1 MMRTKTRITN
11 ILSRIL
17 GSEERKK
24 IVRAML
30 NHPERDWSV
39 PELEKITRVPH
50 ATVWRTVLD
59 MENAKILRSRLLGK
73 KTKLFNL
80 VEGSPYLSALK
91 SAVAVEVFPLR
102 EVAKEFAREVSKLK
116 AVRSCVLY
124 GSVARGAAT
133 LESDIDV
140 LVLVKKSTKALKA
153 RIAKIA
159 SDVSHRTGR
168 SIVPAVLLDAEF
180 DEMVKTKH
188 EFATAVKKEGIV
200 LFKRGR
206 L

>member
-1 MMRTKTRITN
+1 MMRTKTKITDV
-11 ILSRIL
+11 LARIL
-17 GSEERKK
+17 GSEKRRKV
-24 IVRAML
+24 VRSML

-39 PELEKITRVPH
+39 PELEKITGLSH
-50 ATVWRTVLD
+50 ATIWRTVQD

-80 VEGSPYLSALK
+80 IEGSPYLPALK
-91 SAVAVEVFPLR
+91 SAVTAEILPLR
-102 EVAKEFAREVSKLK
+102 EVAEEFAREGSKLK
-116 AVRSCVLY
+116 AVRACVLY

-140 LVLVKKSTKALKA
+140 LVLVKKSTKALEA
-153 RIAKIA
+153 QITKIA

-168 SIVPAVLLDAEF
+168 SIVPTVLPEAEF
-180 DEMVKTKH
+180 DEMVRAKH

-200 LFKRGR
+200 LFGR
-206 L
+206 DKT

>member
-1 MMRTKTRITN
+1 MRTKITD
-11 ILSRIL
+11 ILSRVL
-17 GSEERKK
+17 GSEKRRK

-30 NHPERDWSV
+30 NHPEKDWSV
-39 PELEKITRVPH
+39 PELEKITGVPH

-80 VEGSPYLSALK
+80 IEGSPYLQILK
-91 SAVAVEVFPLR
+91 SAVAAEVFPLR

-116 AVRSCVLY
+116 AVGACVLY
-124 GSVARGAAT
+124 GSVARGGAT

-153 RIAKIA
+153 RITKIA
-159 SDVSHRTGR
+159 GDVSHHTGR
-168 SIVPAVLLDAEF
+168 SVVPTVLLDAEF

-188 EFATAVKKEGIV
+188 EFAVAVKKEGIV
-200 LFKRGR
+200 LFRRDKA
-206 L
+206 

>member
-1 MMRTKTRITN
+1 MMRTKITDV
-11 ILSRIL
+11 LSRIL
-17 GSEERKK
+17 GSEKRRK

-30 NHPERDWSV
+30 NHPEKDWSV
-39 PELEKITRVPH
+39 PELEKITGAPH

-80 VEGSPYLSALK
+80 IEDSPYLPALK

-102 EVAKEFAREVSKLK
+102 EVAKEFVREVSKRM
-116 AVRSCVLY
+116 AVESCVLY

-133 LESDIDV
+133 IESDIDV
-140 LVLVKKSTKALKA
+140 LILVKKSTKTLKA
-153 RIAKIA
+153 QITKIA
-159 SDVSHRTGR
+159 GDVSHRTGR
-168 SIVPAVLLDAEF
+168 SIVPTVLLDAEF
-180 DEMVKTKH
+180 NEMVKTKH

-206 L
+206 T

>member
-1 MMRTKTRITN
+1 MMRTKITDV
-11 ILSRIL
+11 LSRVL
-17 GSEERKK
+17 GSEKRRK

-30 NHPERDWSV
+30 DHPEKDWSV
-39 PELEKITRVPH
+39 PELEKISGVPH

-59 MENAKILRSRLLGK
+59 MENVKILRSRLLGK

-80 VEGSPYLSALK
+80 IEGSPYLPVLK
-91 SAVAVEVFPLR
+91 SAVAVEVLPLR
-102 EVAKEFAREVSKLK
+102 DVAEEFAREVSKLK
-116 AVRSCVLY
+116 AVGSCVLY

-133 LESDIDV
+133 LESDIDA
-140 LVLVKKSTKALKA
+140 LVLIEKSTKAVEA
-153 RIAKIA
+153 QITKIA

-168 SIVPAVLLDAEF
+168 SIVPTVLLDAEF

-200 LFKRGR
+200 LFRR
-206 L
+206 SRA

>member
-1 MMRTKTRITN
+1 MMRTKITDV
-11 ILSRIL
+11 LSRVL
-17 GSEERKK
+17 GSEKRRK

-30 NHPERDWSV
+30 NHPEKDWSV
-39 PELEKITRVPH
+39 PELEKTTGAPH

-80 VEGSPYLSALK
+80 IEGSPYLPALRL
-91 SAVAVEVFPLR
+91 AVAAEVFPLR
-102 EVAKEFAREVSKLK
+102 EVAEEFAREASKLK
-116 AVRSCVLY
+116 GVGSCVLY

-140 LVLVKKSTKALKA
+140 LVLVKKSVKALKA
-153 RIAKIA
+153 QITKIA
-159 SDVSHRTGR
+159 GDVSHRTGR
-168 SIVPAVLLDAEF
+168 SIVPTVLPDAEF

-200 LFKRGR
+200 LFRRGKT
-206 L
+206 

>member
-1 MMRTKTRITN
+1 MRV
-11 ILSRIL
+11 L
-17 GSEERKK
+17 GSEKRREV
-24 IVRAML
+24 VRAIL

-39 PELEKITRVPH
+39 PELEKTTGVPH

-59 MENAKILRSRLLGK
+59 MENAKILKSRLLGK
-73 KTKLFNL
+73 KTKIFNL
-80 VEGSPYLSALK
+80 IEGSPYLRALK

-102 EVAKEFAREVSKLK
+102 EVAEEFAREVSKLR

-153 RIAKIA
+153 QITKIA
-159 SDVSHRTGR
+159 SNVSHRTGR
-168 SIVPAVLLDAEF
+168 SIVPTVLLDAEF
-180 DEMVKTKH
+180 DEMAKTKH

-200 LFKRGR
+200 LFRRGKT
-206 L
+206 

>member
-1 MMRTKTRITN
+1 MMRTKITDV
-11 ILSRIL
+11 LSRVL
-17 GSEERKK
+17 GSEKRRK

-39 PELEKITRVPH
+39 PELEKITGVPH

-59 MENAKILRSRLLGK
+59 MENAKILKSRLLGK

-80 VEGSPYLSALK
+80 IEGSPYLPALK

-102 EVAKEFAREVSKLK
+102 EVAEEFAREVSRLR
-116 AVRSCVLY
+116 AVKSCVLY

-133 LESDIDV
+133 IESDIDV
-140 LVLVKKSTKALKA
+140 LVLVKKSTEAL
-153 RIAKIA
+153 RTQITKIA

-168 SIVPAVLLDAEF
+168 SIVPTVLPGADF
-180 DEMVKTKH
+180 DEMVKKKH
-188 EFATAVKKEGIV
+188 EFATAVKKEGMV
-200 LFKRGR
+200 LFRQSKT
-206 L
+206 